1 VTSLHLGVRPP
12 DQPGADESDL
22 ARRVAELSTADKV
35 RLLTGATAWRL
46 HPLEQI
52 GLRSLVVSDGP
63 AGVRGTGEV
72 AGETSA
78 SFPAPSALSA
88 TWDVGLAA
96 RIGRLF
102 AVEARAH
109 GVDVVLAPVVNLQ
122 RTPVGGRHF
131 ECYSEDPLLTAQIA
145 GALVENMQ
153 LAGVGACV
161 KHFVANDSET
171 ARTSYLA
178 RMSERTLR
186 EVYLAPFEHLVE
198 RGVWTVM
205 AAYNG
210 LDDGVEAAT
219 ATEHRGLLRGILKTE
234 WGFDGVVISDW
245 LATRSAA
252 AAANAGLDLVMP
264 GPGGPWAEGLL
275 DAVLAG
281 EVTEAEID
289 EKVLRILR
297 LADRVGAL
305 GVGQLGVP
313 AVGGGIE
320 DLAGPVPA
328 QQEASDRALLRELA
342 ARSTVV
348 LRDEQRRLPLV
359 LHPAARIALIGPNA
373 VDTFVQGGGSA
384 NVTPRHVVSL
394 EEGLR
399 SALPD
404 AEVVVRRGG
413 YGRRHAP
420 DLDVDARAVDPLTGE
435 PGLRVELL
443 DAAGVV
449 LRSDRHTGPW
459 SGWVRDAAPDAVSV
473 RIRAALRLDETGAHW
488 VGVGTVGRCTL
499 RVDGQMIARDEVA
512 VGAEVVL
519 DSSVNSPDDRGLLV
533 DVDQP
538 RSVLLDA
545 TVQNVLT
552 DGYGS
557 FARAA
562 LRHRPPEPSVDEEIA
577 EAVEV
582 AAAADAVVVVV
593 GTNDEVESE
602 GWDRTS
608 LALPGRQDELVER
621 VLDVA
626 PDAVVVVNAG
636 APLVLPW
643 LARARTVLWTW
654 FPGQE
659 AGNAL
664 ADVLTGVTEPSGRLP
679 WTLPA
684 AEADVPVPGA
694 QPGADDRVDYHEGL
708 HVGYRSWELLDRTP
722 AAPFG
727 HGLGWTTWEYDAL
740 TCEDAADGGLR
751 LTVTVRNTG
760 SRAGHEVIQAYL
772 EGPAG
777 GPERPVRWL
786 AGFAVAHVKAGADAA
801 VHVDVPLRALQVWDV
816 EEHGWTIPAGTYRL
830 RVGRSVRDLRL
841 SKEVSR

>member
-1 VTSLHLGVRPP
+1 VTSLHQGVRSS
-12 DQPGADESDL
+12 DQPAVDELDL
-22 ARRVAELSTADKV
+22 VRRVAELSTADKV
-35 RLLTGATAWRL
+35 RLLTGATTWRL

-52 GLRSLVVSDGP
+52 GLRSIVLSDGP
-63 AGVRGTGEV
+63 AGVRGPGEIE
-72 AGETSA
+72 GETSV

-88 TWDVGLAA
+88 TWDVALAG

-102 AVEARAH
+102 AVEARTH

-131 ECYSEDPLLTAQIA
+131 ECYSEDPLLTARIA
-145 GALVENMQ
+145 GALVENLQ
-153 LAGVGACV
+153 SAGVGACV
-161 KHFVANDSET
+161 KHLVANDSET

-198 RGVWTVM
+198 CGAWTVM

-219 ATEHRGLLRGILKTE
+219 ATEHRSLLRGILKTE

-245 LATRSAA
+245 LATGSAA
-252 AAANAGLDLVMP
+252 ASANAGLDLVMP

-281 EVTEAEID
+281 EVSEAEID

-305 GVGQLGVP
+305 DGGQPGAP
-313 AVGGGIE
+313 ALDGGIE
-320 DLAGPVPA
+320 EPARSVDA

-348 LRDEQRRLPLV
+348 LRDEHRRLPLA
-359 LHPAARIALIGPNA
+359 LRPAARIALIGPNA
-373 VDTFVQGGGSA
+373 VDAFVQGGGSA
-384 NVTPRHVVSL
+384 NVSPRHVVSI

-404 AEVVVRRGG
+404 AEVVVRRGVD
-413 YGRRHAP
+413 GRSHAP
-420 DLDVDARAVDPLTGE
+420 DLDVDASAVDPLTGG

-449 LRSDRHTGPW
+449 LHSYRHSGPW
-459 SGWVRDAAPDAVSV
+459 SGWLRDAAPDVASV
-473 RIRAALRLDETGAHW
+473 RVCAALRLVETGPHW

-499 RVDGQMIARDEVA
+499 QVDGRMIARDEVA

-519 DSSVNSPDDRGLLV
+519 DSSVNSPDDRGLLIEV
-533 DVDQP
+533 EEP
-538 RSVLLDA
+538 RFVLLEA
-545 TVQNVLT
+545 TVQNIVT
-552 DGYGS
+552 DGYGT

-562 LRHRPPEPSVDEEIA
+562 LRHRPPGPSIDQEIA
-577 EAVEV
+577 EAVE
-582 AAAADAVVVVV
+582 AASGADSVVVVV

-654 FPGQE
+654 LPGQE

-664 ADVLTGVTEPSGRLP
+664 ADVLTGATEPSGRLP

-684 AEADVPVPGA
+684 SEADVPVPDA
-694 QPGADDRVDYHEGL
+694 PPGTDDRVDYYEGL

-740 TCEDAADGGLR
+740 TCEDADDGGLR

-760 SRAGHEVIQAYL
+760 SRAGREVVQAYL
-772 EGPAG
+772 EAPAD
-777 GPERPVRWL
+777 GPERPLRWL
-786 AGFAVAHVKAGADAA
+786 AGFAVVDAEAGAGAA

-816 EEHGWTIPAGTYRL
+816 HEHAWTIPAGTYRL
-830 RVGRSVRDLRL
+830 RVGRSIRDLRL
-841 SKEVSR
+841 CKEVNR